1 MVQGAVDGPQEGP
14 ARLPPL
20 GIREARRSAVQPPVH
35 LGIVGGHRAD
45 IGGGDHRTST
55 HLVQAA
61 ALLAT
66 VIMKIYGSAEDRLY
80 RENAMRRRPRKRC
93 GSRSM
98 AGGRYC
104 IWPRCRTRSPHPAR
118 SLSTSTLPASMRRIT
133 KCGSAA
139 A

>member
-1 MVQGAVDGPQEGP
+1 MVQGAVDRAPEGA

-35 LGIVGGHRAD
+35 LGIVGGHRPD

-66 VIMKIYGSAEDRLY
+66 VVMKIYGSGEDRLY
-80 RENAMRRRPRKRC
+80 RENAMKAVLFEKHGGPEVLHLAEVPDPV
-93 GSRSM
+93 
-98 AGGRYC
+98 AGPGE
-104 IWPRCRTRSPHPAR
+104 
-118 SLSTSTLPASMRRIT
+118 
-133 KCGSAA
+133 
-139 A
+139 